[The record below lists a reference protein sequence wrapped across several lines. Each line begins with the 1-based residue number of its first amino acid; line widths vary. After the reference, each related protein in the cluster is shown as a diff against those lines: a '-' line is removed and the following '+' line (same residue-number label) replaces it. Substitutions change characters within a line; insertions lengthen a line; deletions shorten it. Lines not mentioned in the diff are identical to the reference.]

1 MTEKR
6 AGDRYAFFK
15 ANVELSARILRI
27 VWGVLQSGKPYNEGK
42 AFSALRRR
50 RRESGSPGCPRRRSL
65 GAGRPR
71 GRPGMR
77 HLRVSVRVHG
87 PRRRSGETPG

>member
-42 AFSALRRR
+42 AFFCLKAKETRKRLARMPQEAKSR
-50 RRESGSPGCPRRRSL
+50 GGTT
-65 GAGRPR
+65 R